1 MIAFFLTNKKSMKK
15 EELIG
20 QATPEQ
26 VAEWKKKHGKLWAI
40 IVDGHI
46 CYLRKPDRK
55 ILGYASVAGKDNPLK
70 FNEVILNSCFVGGSE
85 AVKNE
90 DDLFLGASSK
100 LVELIQVKE
109 AELVNL

>member
-1 MIAFFLTNKKSMKK
+1 MNK
-15 EELIG
+15 EEILIG

-26 VAEWKKKHGKLWAI
+26 IEAWKTKYGKMWAI
-40 IVDGHI
+40 IVCGHI

-55 ILGYASVAGKDNPLK
+55 VLGYASIAGKNNPLK
-70 FNEVILNSCFVGGSE
+70 FNEVILTNCFVGGSE
-85 AVKNE
+85 AIKTD

-100 LVELIQVKE
+100 LTEIIEVKE